1 MPPTLP
7 CVSERKPPPPLI
19 RTSSGEGPVCTSRE
33 GHEDTNE
40 RRPKSGTKG
49 SKRTKYKTE
58 EERVAKEKERRNAN
72 NQRERSV
79 ACWLLSIRFTIL
91 VYRIRVRDIN
101 EAFKELG
108 EICHDYLQCEK
119 AQTKLMILHQAVAVI
134 TSLEQQVRERRLNPK
149 AACLKKREEEKAALR
164 LNPTATSSTPTDAG
178 PSGLS
183 GDALEALGLPLPD
196 GLGSISPAIP
206 QVSSSSGV
214 PPSSSASNFPA
225 SYSRP
230 YTATSPPPLTPTDK
244 IPRKSDPPM
253 KKKSM
258 GNISPTLRKA
268 AKGGRIVST
277 SGASIGGSSSSSPIS
292 KSEMAEW
299 KCFGEDSEY
308 LIELTFVAVDC
319 SMWQWFS
326 V

>member
-1 MPPTLP
+1 MQ
-7 CVSERKPPPPLI
+7 SA
-19 RTSSGEGPVCTSRE
+19 EGFAQECFIC
-33 GHEDTNE
+33 
-40 RRPKSGTKG
+40 
-49 SKRTKYKTE
+49 Y
-58 EERVAKEKERRNAN
+58 
-72 NQRERSV
+72 
-79 ACWLLSIRFTIL
+79 SIGFTIL

-164 LNPTATSSTPTDAG
+164 LNPTATPSTPTDAG

-183 GDALEALGLPLPD
+183 ADALEALGLPLPD

-214 PPSSSASNFPA
+214 TPSTSASNFPA

-277 SGASIGGSSSSSPIS
+277 SGTSIGGSSSSSPIS
-292 KSEMAEW
+292 KSEMAE
-299 KCFGEDSEY
+299 
-308 LIELTFVAVDC
+308 
-319 SMWQWFS
+319 
-326 V
+326 

>member
-1 MPPTLP
+1 MPT
-7 CVSERKPPPPLI
+7 
-19 RTSSGEGPVCTSRE
+19 T
-33 GHEDTNE
+33 
-40 RRPKSGTKG
+40 
-49 SKRTKYKTE
+49 
-58 EERVAKEKERRNAN
+58 KEKGLW
-72 NQRERSV
+72 
-79 ACWLLSIRFTIL
+79 WLLVSS
-91 VYRIRVRDIN
+91 VYSSDTWFDHDIFSCRIRVRDIN

-164 LNPTATSSTPTDAG
+164 LNPTATPSTPTEPG
-178 PSGLS
+178 PSGICS
-183 GDALEALGLPLPD
+183 ETLEALGLALPD
-196 GLGSISPAIP
+196 GLGSISPGVP

-214 PPSSSASNFPA
+214 PTSSSASNFPA

-268 AKGGRIVST
+268 AKSGRILST
-277 SGASIGGSSSSSPIS
+277 SGAGIGGSSSSSSPVS
-292 KSEMAEW
+292 KSEMAE
-299 KCFGEDSEY
+299 
-308 LIELTFVAVDC
+308 
-319 SMWQWFS
+319 
-326 V
+326 